1 MRWLSRQLLSR
12 IETEPYVHPIPNKSE
27 VFMLKKYFLGLLV
40 TLLSIGTLVGCG
52 SSAPTATPVPTATA
66 VPSASA
72 DTEVITADGSR
83 RFVIVPEEST
93 ASYIVHEEFFS
104 GALAKYGINVGNAE
118 VTGSTQ
124 EVSGELQL
132 LLNDEQSEFVSGQF
146 TVDISTLATDRSQRD
161 GWIRDNALESNKYP
175 IAAFTATGVEGAPAT
190 YAEGEEVSFKL
201 TGDLL
206 VRDITQPVTFDVTA
220 TVTGDTLT
228 AVATTAMKISDFGFS
243 PPSFA
248 NTLTVADDL
257 VIRVEIVA
265 REQKA
270 DCGCDTSL
278 DVLAAAGT

>member
-1 MRWLSRQLLSR
+1 M
-12 IETEPYVHPIPNKSE
+12 IIHNKSE
-27 VFMLKKYFLGLLV
+27 VCMLKKYFLGLLV
-40 TLLSIGTLVGCG
+40 TLLSFGALVGCG
-52 SSAPTATPVPTATA
+52 SSAPTATPVPTATT
-66 VPSASA
+66 VPSADA
-72 DTEVITADGSR
+72 DTAITTDDGSR

-124 EVSGELQL
+124 EVSGELHL
-132 LLNDEQSEFVSGQF
+132 LLDSEQSKFVSGQF
-146 TVDISTLATDRSQRD
+146 TVDISTLATERSQRD

-190 YAEGEEVSFKL
+190 YTEGEEVSFKL

-220 TVTGDTLT
+220 KLTGDTLT
-228 AVATTAMKISDFGFS
+228 ATATTAKKISDFGFN

-257 VIRVEIVA
+257 IIRVEIVA

-278 DVLAAAGT
+278 GVVAAAGT